1 MSNRNY
7 LIGVMFSSL
16 TLLVLVGCAS
26 PTPTSLPPAP
36 TAVLPTAV
44 PPTAV
49 PPTAVPPTK
58 APTAVA
64 STAVPPTVAPTKA
77 AASSSAASSS
87 AASSAASEAPQPN
100 CGKADCAKPGPAIT
114 QNLKGDAVAGLKVF
128 TDNCEKCHGKLGATG
143 IDNPGSTDGTV
154 PDLNPIDPGFST
166 KDAKAFAAQ
175 LDAFIEHGSTPDG
188 PSPKNVMDSWGDSN
202 KLTPQQIADVIA
214 YVMSLN
220 K

>member
-1 MSNRNY
+1 VNNKNQRRKEMSYLKY
-7 LIGVMFSSL
+7 LIAALIIGLALL
-16 TLLVLVGCAS
+16 TLAGCAS
-26 PTPTSLPPAP
+26 PTPTPLPPAP
-36 TAVLPTAV
+36 TS
-44 PPTAV
+44 V

-58 APTAVA
+58 APAVVPTTA
-64 STAVPPTVAPTKA
+64 PTVAPTKA

-87 AASSAASEAPQPN
+87 AASSEASAPQPN
-100 CGKADCAKPGPAIT
+100 CGKADCTKSGAAIT
-114 QNLKGDAVAGLKVF
+114 QNLKGDVTAGLKVF
-128 TDNCEKCHGKLGATG
+128 TDNCEKCHGKQGATG

-154 PDLNPIDPGFST
+154 PNLNPIDPGFST

>member
-1 MSNRNY
+1 MSHRNY
-7 LIGVMFSSL
+7 LIGFVALSL
-16 TLLVLVGCAS
+16 IGLVLVGCAS
-26 PTPTSLPPAP
+26 PTPTPLPPA
-36 TAVLPTAV
+36 PTAV

-49 PPTAVPPTK
+49 SPTK
-58 APTAVA
+58 APTVA
-64 STAVPPTVAPTKA
+64 PTAIPPTTAPTKA

-87 AASSAASEAPQPN
+87 ASSSAPSEAPQPN
-100 CGKADCAKPGPAIT
+100 CGKADCTKPGAAIT
-114 QNLKGDAVAGLKVF
+114 QNLKGDATAGLKVF

-154 PDLNPIDPGFST
+154 PDLNPIDPAFST